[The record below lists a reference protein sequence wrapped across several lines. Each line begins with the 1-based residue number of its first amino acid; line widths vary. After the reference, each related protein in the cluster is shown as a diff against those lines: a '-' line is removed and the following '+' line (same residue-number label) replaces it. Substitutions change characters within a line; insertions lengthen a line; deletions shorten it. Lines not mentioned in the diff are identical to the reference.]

1 MNHPDDE
8 YEMMMTTA
16 LVIVA
21 LVLCG
26 LVTLVFLKS
35 EPYLRG

>member
-1 MNHPDDE
+1 MNWPDDE
-8 YEMMMTTA
+8 YETMMTT
-16 LVIVA
+16 A

-35 EPYLRG
+35 EPYLHG

>member
-1 MNHPDDE
+1 MNRPDDE

-16 LVIVA
+16 LVIAA
-21 LVLCG
+21 LLVCG
-26 LVTLVFLKS
+26 FVTLLFVKS